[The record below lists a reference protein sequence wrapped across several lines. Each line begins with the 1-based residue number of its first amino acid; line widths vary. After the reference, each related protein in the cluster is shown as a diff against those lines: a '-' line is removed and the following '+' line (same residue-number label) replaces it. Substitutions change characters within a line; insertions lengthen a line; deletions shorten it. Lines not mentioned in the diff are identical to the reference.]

1 MSRQQLLIDELKSFP
16 KIQKTPFKLKLNGDT
31 DTTTCCIIASSY
43 AGGKTTLM
51 MNNILP
57 FFYGAKHKWDPAK
70 GKYKDVYSQYV
81 KRPDGKQKYICTL
94 FSTNTQIPI
103 YEGYPDLIKV
113 TGFKQPQQELIKKM
127 QDIQVDTKN
136 EYRFVV
142 MFDDVI
148 NVKHKPIV
156 SDLFCLLRNSEISTV
171 MCLQYLKMLPP
182 DCRTNVAN
190 MVFGKL
196 ATDAAIKAVL
206 DEYLSSY
213 FSEMGYPKYL
223 HNLLYKELT
232 KDYCFIHL
240 HQATNEI
247 FFCEAIDPH

>member
-1 MSRQQLLIDELKSFP
+1 MNKKQKLIDEFKSYP
-16 KIQKTPFKLKLNGDT
+16 KIVKTPFQLKLNGKT
-31 DTTTCCIIASSY
+31 DTTTCCIIAASY

-57 FFYGAKHKWDPAK
+57 FFYGSKHKWNKSKERYD
-70 GKYKDVYSQYV
+70 DVDEVYV
-81 KRPDGKQKYICTL
+81 SRPDGKQKYICTL
-94 FSTNTQIPI
+94 FSTNTQIPM

-113 TGFKQPQQELIKKM
+113 TGFKLPQQELIQSM

-136 EYRFVV
+136 KYRFVV

-148 NVKHKPIV
+148 NVRHTKIV
-156 SDLFCLLRNSEISTV
+156 SDLFCLLRNSEISTI
-171 MCLQYLKMLPP
+171 MCLQYLKLLPP

-196 ATDAAIKAVL
+196 ATDAAIKQVL

-213 FSEMGYPKYL
+213 FLEMGYPKNL
-223 HNLLYKELT
+223 HNMLYKELT
-232 KDYCFIHL
+232 KDYCWIHL

-247 FFCEAIDPH
+247 FFCEAVDPY